1 MSDEGGMNMKG
12 YLRGISPNIGVK
24 LWDPEGEGTK
34 LDINLEDFNNDV
46 PSMNRLLV
54 DVNNFANKSI
64 LLRIDDLPNNFDLE
78 ASVFLDDSE
87 RQGGKT
93 TDDESSLIGNITFT
107 SNKPLGSVYA
117 FIEDKSSLSKLE
129 LAVPDVPE
137 VINLDVS
144 LGDQIGVNF
153 NASEAPSRVILSLES
168 GNVTGMDLAWTH
180 GFVL

>member
-1 MSDEGGMNMKG
+1 
-12 YLRGISPNIGVK
+12 
-24 LWDPEGEGTK
+24 
-34 LDINLEDFNNDV
+34 
-46 PSMNRLLV
+46 MNRLLV

-64 LLRIDDLPNNFDLE
+64 LLRIDDLPDNFDLN

-87 RQGGKT
+87 RTGGKT
-93 TDDESSLIGNITFT
+93 AEESSLVGNVTFK

-117 FIEDKSSLSKLE
+117 AVEDKSSMSKLE

-153 NASEAPSRVILSLES
+153 NASEAPSRVILSLDS
-168 GNVTGMDLAWTH
+168 GNVSGMDLAWIN
-180 GFVL
+180 